1 MANSTKDSRNEISL
15 EELLRFKKAERPNQ
29 DFWKDF
35 DSELHQRMMQTLV
48 KKDAWHVQIMR
59 GLSGKLAQTAAIAAA
74 AAVMALM
81 VIRPAFVAPGASEPT
96 SPTVAAVEAEK
107 STAVEETRETPDAA
121 LMADADYEIEML
133 SASTADAENSAVTQ
147 DYGLD
152 HIEVASY
159 DSDAYSADM
168 GLPGFTSTGVASLV
182 Y

>member
-1 MANSTKDSRNEISL
+1 MANSTKDSRNKISL
-15 EELLRFKKAERPNQ
+15 EELLRFKKAERPDQ

-48 KKDAWHVQIMR
+48 KKDSWYIQVMR
-59 GLSGKLAQTAAIAAA
+59 GLSGKLAQTAAITAAA
-74 AAVMALM
+74 AFLALM
-81 VIRPAFVAPGASEPT
+81 VIRPAFVASTSSEQSQP
-96 SPTVAAVEAEK
+96 SLANAAIEKPVELEVDDNEFD
-107 STAVEETRETPDAA
+107 SA
-121 LMADADYEIEML
+121 LMADADYKIEVL
-133 SASTADAENSAVTQ
+133 SATVSDGKDAVTQ

-168 GLPGFTSTGVASLV
+168 AFSGFTSTGVASLV